1 MPSLGPVV
9 IISVPVADQ
18 ERAKAFYVDV
28 LGCTV
33 DTDQVTPQMRWVQ
46 VTLPGGGTSFSLVT
60 WFDEMR
66 PRGLRGVVIATDD
79 IEAMRTELVARGLDI
94 DPIDDQPYG
103 RFATFEDID
112 GNGFVLMQP
121 PSGAA
126 PH

>member
-1 MPSLGPVV
+1 
-9 IISVPVADQ
+9 
-18 ERAKAFYVDV
+18 
-28 LGCTV
+28 
-33 DTDQVTPQMRWVQ
+33 
-46 VTLPGGGTSFSLVT
+46 
-60 WFDEMR
+60 
-66 PRGLRGVVIATDD
+66 
-79 IEAMRTELVARGLDI
+79 MRTELVARGLDI